1 MPSREPVQLTDLAP
15 QCRRRPSSPL
25 TVCRPE
31 TLPLQAAGHRFRSQ
45 SLGRGLAGL
54 LFLALPL
61 TAAAEDFSPSLMIKD
76 HRFEPA
82 ELIVPANVKFKLI
95 VKNKDPTPEE
105 FESYELKREKVIRG
119 NAELTLFLG
128 PLAPGTYSFFG
139 DFHQDSA
146 QGRLIVR

>member
-1 MPSREPVQLTDLAP
+1 MPSRERVQLADLKP
-15 QCRRRPSSPL
+15 QSRRHPSSPL
-25 TVCRPE
+25 TVSRPE
-31 TLPLQAAGHRFRSQ
+31 TLRAQGAGHTFPSGR
-45 SLGRGLAGL
+45 LGRVLAGL

-61 TAAAEDFSPSLMIKD
+61 TAAPEDFSPSLMIRD

-95 VKNKDPTPEE
+95 VKNQDPTPEE

-119 NAELTLFLG
+119 NSELTLFLG